1 MKVILRLTN
10 NSDIDIIY
18 DLHTKCF
25 IKSEHWYR
33 SIIMNYL
40 STGLLLE
47 TTIKDKTK
55 AIGLL
60 LHGDI
65 VPCSEAIFGNQGDD
79 FIPTNDYGK
88 HFLSNDLHKKSMHG
102 IVMLCTH
109 PKFRNK
115 GLAKKLINKFHGDHP
130 NKMLCLNTRASNPAY
145 HLYNKVGYNHIG
157 TIKNKYFLPTED
169 SLFMVKN
176 NI

>member
-1 MKVILRLTN
+1 MKIILRPTN
-10 NSDIDIIY
+10 YNDIDTIY

-55 AIGLL
+55 VIGTL

-65 VPCSEAIFGNQGDD
+65 VPCNEAIFGNQGDE

-88 HFLSNDLHKKSMHG
+88 SFLSNDLHKKPMHG

-109 PKFRNK
+109 PNFRNK
-115 GLAKKLINKFHGDHP
+115 GLGQKLINKFHLTHP

-145 HLYNKVGYNHIG
+145 NLYKKVGYDLIG
-157 TIKNKYFLPTED
+157 RIKNKYFLPTED
-169 SLFMVKN
+169 SLFMVKK
-176 NI
+176 